1 MFVSE
6 ADSMKPAAERSGYTN
21 VFTTMGIPGHNLK
34 AVGFRAFGV
43 YRGLGLITRVYKGL
57 GFI

>member
-1 MFVSE
+1 
-6 ADSMKPAAERSGYTN
+6 MKPAAERSGYTN